1 MGRPPKWTSL
11 LGDPEVRRWYDQL
24 ALGSITTAEERIRVL
39 GRFCEEI
46 GMTPRQLADLAKAEN
61 GGRRR
66 VEDMLMDF
74 VGQAH
79 RQKLSPGYIEN
90 YVKVVKSWLLF
101 NEVALVRKIM
111 IGDRGATPTLTD
123 ERIPTRQELHGA
135 LSVADER
142 GKAIISLCAFSG
154 LRPEVLGNR
163 KGTEGLRLKDLPELE
178 VKDGRIVF
186 RRLPTMVRVRRELS
200 KNKRGYFT
208 FAPPQTCRY
217 VASYLE
223 RRIAR
228 GEVLGPDSPV
238 VRVSLRRERQGR
250 PLDTG
255 LHGSSFL
262 ATSGITKEIRKFLW
276 TQVKLRP
283 YVLRSY
289 FDTDLELAERNG
301 NITPSDR
308 KFFMGRAGD
317 IDRRYTT
324 GKARLPDDVVEAMRK
339 AYQESSGFLV
349 TEDVRKGTWIAQS
362 PFGYPV
368 PPAWAT
374 PEDYGLAVQELL
386 GIREESEK
394 GLEEIRA
401 ELRRLR
407 HMSSRSG

>member
-1 MGRPPKWTSL
+1 MGRPPKWVPL
-11 LGDPEVRRWYDQL
+11 LDDPDVRRWHDQL

-46 GMTPRQLADLAKAEN
+46 GMTPRQLADLGKEDN

-66 VEDMLMDF
+66 AEDLLMDF
-74 VGQAH
+74 VARAH

-111 IGDRGATPTLTD
+111 IGDRGATPTLAD
-123 ERIPTRQELHGA
+123 ERIPTKQELHGA

-142 GKAIISLCAFSG
+142 GKVIISLCAFSG
-154 LRPEVLGNR
+154 VRPEVLGNR
-163 KGTEGLRLKDLPELE
+163 KGTEGLRVKDLPELD
-178 VKDGRIVF
+178 VKDGRVVF
-186 RRLPTMVRVRRELS
+186 RRVPTMIRVRRELS
-200 KNKRGYFT
+200 KNRRAYFT
-208 FAPPQTCRY
+208 FAPMQACRY
-217 VASYLE
+217 IASYLE

-228 GEVLGPDSPV
+228 GETLNQDSSII
-238 VRVSLRRERQGR
+238 RVSLRRERQGR
-250 PLDTG
+250 PTGAG
-255 LHGSSFL
+255 LHGSEFL
-262 ATSGITKEIRKFLW
+262 ATSGLTKEIRKFLW

-289 FDTDLELAERNG
+289 FDTNLELAERNG
-301 NITPSDR
+301 KMTLSDR

-324 GKARLPDDVVEAMRK
+324 GKARLPDDVIEAMRK
-339 AYQESSGFLV
+339 AFEESSSFLV
-349 TEDVRKGTWIAQS
+349 TEELRKGAWTAQS

-374 PEDYGLAVQELL
+374 PEEYGRAVEELVR
-386 GIREESEK
+386 IRTEAEEQLKEVRSE
-394 GLEEIRA
+394 LER
-401 ELRRLR
+401 LRRTR
-407 HMSSRSG
+407 E